1 MNTTPA
7 GTPSNAT
14 FGPSVAPLNIG
25 AAHGRYQTMARTK
38 DGRFVVVCRCCRNRG
53 ESQLF
58 LATPSP
64 ASSRARTPDHQV
76 TVDADATQ
84 DSPEVKCLCFEME
97 SMSMKDA
104 LRRSPRLSNANKAV
118 N

>member
-1 MNTTPA
+1 MNTAPA
-7 GTPSNAT
+7 GTPTNAT
-14 FGPSVAPLNIG
+14 FGSSTAPFGIG
-25 AAHGRYQTMARTK
+25 AANGRYQTMARTK

-53 ESQLF
+53 ENQLF

-64 ASSRARTPDHQV
+64 AHHQV
-76 TVDADATQ
+76 TVDADATH

-104 LRRSPRLSNANKAV
+104 LRRSPRFSNANKTAH
-118 N
+118 